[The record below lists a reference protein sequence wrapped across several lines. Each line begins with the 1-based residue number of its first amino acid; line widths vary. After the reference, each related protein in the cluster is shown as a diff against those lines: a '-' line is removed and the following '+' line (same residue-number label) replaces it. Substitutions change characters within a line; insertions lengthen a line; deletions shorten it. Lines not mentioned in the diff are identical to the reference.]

1 MSFNANK
8 AGRTGANRIID
19 GVIRAI
25 KLDKTFYA
33 EVEHD
38 VSYQQDALTIVIV
51 VSIIGAIG
59 AFLGVLIGR
68 GSFLGAIGT
77 LIWQAVWGVAAFYLL
92 TYLIQWVGTRFFKGQ
107 GDVGEVQRCLGF
119 AYAPR
124 ILGILAIIPCIG
136 WLAALAGWLWSMVT
150 SYVAVKEA
158 LDQDDTNAVLT
169 IVVSFVA
176 VIVVGAIISAI
187 LALIGIAGSVI

>member
-8 AGRTGANRIID
+8 AGGTGANRIID

-92 TYLIQWVGTRFFKGQ
+92 TYLIQWVG
-107 GDVGEVQRCLGF
+107 CLLYTSD
-119 AYAPR
+119 AADDLLCVD
-124 ILGILAIIPCIG
+124 LG
-136 WLAALAGWLWSMVT
+136 
-150 SYVAVKEA
+150 
-158 LDQDDTNAVLT
+158 
-169 IVVSFVA
+169 
-176 VIVVGAIISAI
+176 
-187 LALIGIAGSVI
+187 